1 MNSDIRLRFDSA
13 IQHIENINESFSSG
27 TMQICYHGKNR
38 NKSNI
43 SREAIERA
51 KDTMFN
57 CPVVCNYSVE
67 DDTIGGHDMALATD
81 NEGNMRIV
89 NLTDAVGVVPSGAKT
104 WWEKIDDNGTMHD
117 YFCTEVI
124 LWKRSPAYQKIVNDG
139 ITSQSMEITVKD
151 GRMDDGVFVIDNF
164 SFTAFCLLG
173 EDVEPC
179 FESASLQMFDGN
191 HVEHQFSLLMQ
202 DLKESFNK
210 VNASNEVDNIEKQNH
225 STEGGEKVL
234 DEKKNLAAE
243 YGIDIKSLDF
253 SIEDFT
259 VEELKEKFETM
270 KTVDDTLEGE
280 AATEG
285 APEEVT
291 QIDDVEKNGESGDK
305 FSLTSNVLEE
315 IRRKLSVMEV
325 HDEWGDYEQYC
336 FVDCDFEAKEVY
348 CWDTDDWL
356 LYGFKYTVDGDA
368 ITIDFESK
376 TRKKFVI
383 ADFEGGEQDSPIA
396 PVFELMD
403 KKLKEYGEFE
413 TKFNTASETI
423 ASLKIELEELRQFK
437 ADTESA
443 VAKTQ
448 REELFGKF
456 NDLLGI
462 EAFETLRENCADY
475 DLETLEEKCY
485 AIRGRNGTVA
495 KFSTE
500 NKAPKL
506 KVDKTVTSDEPYGG
520 LFLKYANK
528 GSN

>member
-13 IQHIENINESFSSG
+13 IGHIENINESFSSG
-27 TMQICYHGKNR
+27 TMRICYHGKNR
-38 NKSNI
+38 NNSDI

-67 DDTIGGHDMALATD
+67 DNTIGGHDMALATD
-81 NEGNMRIV
+81 GDGNMRIV

-104 WWEKIDDNGTMHD
+104 WWEIVDDNGAEHD

-151 GRMDDGVFVIDNF
+151 GRMDNGVFIIDNF

-191 HVEHQFSLLMQ
+191 HIEHQFSLLMQ
-202 DLKESFNK
+202 DLKESLNK
-210 VNASNEVDNIEKQNH
+210 VNTSNEVDNINQNYT
-225 STEGGEKVL
+225 TEGGEKVL
-234 DEKKNLAAE
+234 DEKINLAAE
-243 YGIDIKSLDF
+243 YGIDVESLDF

-259 VEELKEKFETM
+259 VKELKEKFDAIKTIDETS
-270 KTVDDTLEGE
+270 EGE
-280 AATEG
+280 DATEDT
-285 APEEVT
+285 PKEEPKT
-291 QIDDVEKNGESGDK
+291 DNTEKDCESGDK
-305 FSLTSNVLEE
+305 FSLTKNVLEE
-315 IRRKLSVMEV
+315 IQRGLATAKA
-325 HDEWGDYEQYC
+325 HDEWGDYNQYWY
-336 FVDCDFEAKEVY
+336 VDCDFEAKEVY
-348 CWDTDDWL
+348 CWDTNDWL

-368 ITIDFESK
+368 ITIDFENK

-383 ADFEGGEQDSPIA
+383 VDFEGGEQDSPIA

-413 TKFNTASETI
+413 TKFSTASETI
-423 ASLKIELEELRQFK
+423 ASLKTELEELRQFK

-443 VAKTQ
+443 VAEAQ
-448 REELFGKF
+448 REEIFAKF
-456 NDLLGI
+456 DDLVGI
-462 EAFETLRENCADY
+462 EAFESLRKNCADY

-506 KVDKTVTSDEPYGG
+506 KVDKTVTTNEPYGG